1 MLPTSLLLR
10 LAGARGGV
18 PIPTVVEIIVM
29 ELAFEA
35 LREAGIRL
43 PTAIGSTLGI
53 VGGIIIGQAAVD
65 AGLVSPMIVI
75 IVALTGICSFA
86 IPSVALVSAYRL
98 IKYFIIFLAAFFGL
112 MGVAVGVVLV
122 LLHICSLENFGVCY
136 VSPFTASNQRGRN
149 RIKDTVFRFPLSM
162 LKNTTVFGG
171 DENDR

>member
-1 MLPTSLLLR
+1 M
-10 LAGARGGV
+10 
-18 PIPTVVEIIVM
+18 IVM

-43 PTAIGSTLGI
+43 PAAIGSTLGI

-98 IKYFIIFLAAFFGL
+98 IKYLIIVLASFFGL
-112 MGVAVGVVLV
+112 MGVTVGVILV
-122 LLHICSLENFGVCY
+122 CLHICSLESFGICY
-136 VSPFTASNQRGRN
+136 VSPFSGSMQTGKGRL
-149 RIKDTVFRFPLSM
+149 KDTIFRLPLFM
-162 LKNTTVFGG
+162 LKHTTVFGG
-171 DENDR
+171 ENDDTENK